1 TLSAKWKKR
10 MNIPFFIENTSNAWN
25 MLEQG
30 FEIPLRISW
39 IYATKFVTLWLFCE
53 IELAKKSLYAEP
65 KL

>member
-1 TLSAKWKKR
+1 
-10 MNIPFFIENTSNAWN
+10 
-25 MLEQG
+25 MLEKG

-39 IYATKFVTLWLFCE
+39 IYAMKFVTLWLFCE